1 LLLVTAAALMA
12 GCSSPPQVRDI
23 RDIRD
28 GPGADP
34 PPDLASR
41 PDAEPRIEP
50 LRIGGPNKPYEVLGQ
65 RYVPVTSDQPLW
77 ESGGASWYGRKFHG
91 QPTANGEIYDMYA
104 MTAAH
109 KTMPLPSYAVVR
121 NPANGREVVV
131 RVNDRGP
138 FVARRVVDLSYAAA
152 TKLGLLRG
160 VAPVEV
166 RRLTFAEIRAGN
178 WRRDPATAL
187 LAASPAASMST
198 STSAPTTT
206 PAIASTTASAA
217 AIASGL
223 ALDDPAPGD
232 GPAATAGLWLQLASY
247 RSRQDA
253 QALLQ
258 RALFEADTAVQVQP
272 EGSVYR
278 VWAGP
283 FEGRE
288 RAQQAA
294 DRLRRLLGVSALVIE
309 R

>member
-1 LLLVTAAALMA
+1 MA
-12 GCSSPPQVRDI
+12 GCSSPPLVRDT
-23 RDIRD
+23 RD

-41 PDAEPRIEP
+41 PDPEPRIEP
-50 LRIGGPNKPYEVLGQ
+50 LRVGGPNKPYEVLGQ

-121 NPANGREVVV
+121 NPANGRQVVV

-138 FVARRVVDLSYAAA
+138 FVGGRVIDLSFAAA

-166 RRLTFAEIRAGN
+166 RRLTFAEIRAGT
-178 WRRDPATAL
+178 WRREPTTVL
-187 LAASPAASMST
+187 LAASATASAT
-198 STSAPTTT
+198 TSAITSATT
-206 PAIASTTASAA
+206 PATTSAA
-217 AIASGL
+217 ALASAL
-223 ALDDPAPGD
+223 APDDPAPGE
-232 GPAATAGLWLQLASY
+232 GPAATPGLWLQVASY

-253 QALLQ
+253 QAMLQ

-294 DRLRRLLGVSALVIE
+294 DRLRRLLGVSALMIE

>member
-1 LLLVTAAALMA
+1 LPLLLIAAALGA
-12 GCSSPPQVRDI
+12 GCSSSPVLRDSRLPPASARIPDLP
-23 RDIRD
+23 DTRD
-28 GPGADP
+28 GPPADP

-50 LRIGGPNKPYEVLGQ
+50 LRAGGPNKPYEVLGQ
-65 RYVPVTSDQPLW
+65 RHVPMASDLPLW

-109 KTMPLPSYAVVR
+109 KTMPLPSYALVR
-121 NPANGREVVV
+121 NPANGRQVVV
-131 RVNDRGP
+131 RINDRGP
-138 FVARRVVDLSYAAA
+138 FVAGRVIDLSYAAA

-166 RRLTFAEIRAGN
+166 RRLTFAEIRAGS
-178 WRRDPATAL
+178 WRRDATPSL
-187 LAASPAASMST
+187 P
-198 STSAPTTT
+198 P
-206 PAIASTTASAA
+206 
-217 AIASGL
+217 
-223 ALDDPAPGD
+223 DDPAPGD
-232 GPAATAGLWLQLASY
+232 SPVAAAALWLQLASY
-247 RSRQDA
+247 RNRHDA

-258 RALFEADTAVQVQP
+258 RALFEADTAVQVQT
-272 EGSVYR
+272 EGSLYR

-288 RAQQAA
+288 HAQQAA